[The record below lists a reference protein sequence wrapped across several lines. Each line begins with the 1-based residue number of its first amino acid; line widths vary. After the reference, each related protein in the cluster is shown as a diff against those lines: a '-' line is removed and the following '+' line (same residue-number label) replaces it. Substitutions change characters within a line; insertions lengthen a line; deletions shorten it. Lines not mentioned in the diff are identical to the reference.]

1 MSGKLFWHNGCLR
14 KTNTP
19 RLDDSYCTAEQLK
32 QDNHRILDGYISNG
46 EHITLITENYDDS
59 IRGILY

>member
-1 MSGKLFWHNGCLR
+1 MVIIITGASHVGKTVL
-14 KTNTP
+14 
-19 RLDDSYCTAEQLK
+19 AQ
-32 QDNHRILDGYISNG
+32 RILDGYISNG